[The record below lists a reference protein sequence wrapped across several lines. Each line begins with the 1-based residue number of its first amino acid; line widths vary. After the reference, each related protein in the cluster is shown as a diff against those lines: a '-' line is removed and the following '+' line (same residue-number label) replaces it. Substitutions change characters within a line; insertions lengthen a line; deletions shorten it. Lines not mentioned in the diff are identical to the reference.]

1 MNSTQIYLVLVPLL
15 ILAAVAFLKALFEK
29 ELRWRLI
36 FILLCIIV
44 FAIFLFFYLNFTKSA
59 MNLALF

>member
-29 ELRWRLI
+29 ELRWRL
-36 FILLCIIV
+36 
-44 FAIFLFFYLNFTKSA
+44 
-59 MNLALF
+59 